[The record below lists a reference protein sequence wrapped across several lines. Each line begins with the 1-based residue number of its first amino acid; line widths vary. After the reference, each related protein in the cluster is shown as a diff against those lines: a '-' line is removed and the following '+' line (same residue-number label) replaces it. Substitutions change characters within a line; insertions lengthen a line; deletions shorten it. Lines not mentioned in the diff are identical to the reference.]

1 MLGHWGLEAASASS
15 LRAAAAS
22 PAASKASREVGG
34 GAGGRRGTAKP
45 VRPGSGPGRT
55 EAGSVRRRFCS
66 GARGAGA
73 RGVLLRPS
81 QPCRRPASP
90 PGPGRALARGRGR
103 PAEREVA
110 ALSLRR
116 CAGGA
121 PWVQTW
127 RGVGRVA
134 PGRGAATWQK
144 YSRLG
149 QKELLGDS
157 GRTWA
162 RQESFGGARRAGP
175 PLSGSTVVRPRCLG
189 PQDTLR
195 RRSVGR
201 AGASSGVGECTKTSV
216 RALKPEDMCHCAR
229 PSTMT
234 GPVIRPHGPARS
246 PSQTAA
252 TAGPGHR
259 LGQDGGYAAC

>member
-22 PAASKASREVGG
+22 PAASKASRGVGWGG
-34 GAGGRRGTAKP
+34 GAGGHSKTSHGTP
-45 VRPGSGPGRT
+45 WVR
-55 EAGSVRRRFCS
+55 AGAHGCGERV
-66 GARGAGA
+66 AQILLRGAG
-73 RGVLLRPS
+73 RTSGPS

-90 PGPGRALARGRGR
+90 PGPGRALERGSGR

-116 CAGGA
+116 WCAGGA
-121 PWVQTW
+121 PWVQTR

-162 RQESFGGARRAGP
+162 RQESLGGARRAGP

-234 GPVIRPHGPARS
+234 GPVVRPHGPARS
-246 PSQTAA
+246 PSQAA
-252 TAGPGHR
+252 AAAGPGHR